1 MNGWECEW
9 PTGGVAERHQR
20 DPCFDTRRVLLHEFA
35 RPTLVLGSARRDRRW
50 LPDEARLRSAGCDV
64 VRRRSGGGGVLLR
77 PGHVLWVD
85 VVLPRGDVLWDD
97 DVGCSGLWL
106 GGVWSAVLAGLG
118 LVADVHRG
126 PMVGGAWSEAVCF
139 AGRGPGE
146 VSVDGRKVVGIS
158 QRRTREGAWFQCAAL
173 LEWRPRELV
182 DLLSLEPADRGAAE
196 LGERAVGLLDLL
208 AQDAP
213 DPEELTAAFVA
224 ALHAGD

>member
-1 MNGWECEW
+1 MSGWECEW
-9 PTGGVAERHQR
+9 PSGGVAERHQR
-20 DPCFDTRRVLLHEFA
+20 DPCFDTRRVLLHAFA

-50 LPDEARLRSAGCDV
+50 IPDEARLRSAGCDV

-97 DVGCSGLWL
+97 AVGCSGLWL

-126 PMVGGAWSEAVCF
+126 PLVGGSWSEAVCF

-182 DLLSLEPADRGAAE
+182 DLLGLEPADRAAAE
-196 LGERAVGLLDLL
+196 LGERAVGLFDLL

-224 ALHAGD
+224 ALPAGD

>member
-1 MNGWECEW
+1 MINGSCRRM
-9 PTGGVAERHQR
+9 PGYRPPAVAW
-20 DPCFDTRRVLLHEFA
+20 FDVAPVVVACSCA
-35 RPTLVLGSARRDRRW
+35 RAM
-50 LPDEARLRSAGCDV
+50 C
-64 VRRRSGGGGVLLR
+64 SG
-77 PGHVLWVD
+77 
-85 VVLPRGDVLWDD
+85 RGDV
-97 DVGCSGLWL
+97 
-106 GGVWSAVLAGLG
+106 WSTVLAGLG

-126 PMVGGAWSEAVCF
+126 PLVGGAWSEAVCF

-182 DLLSLEPADRGAAE
+182 DLLGLEPVEQVTAE
-196 LGERAVGLLDLL
+196 LEERAVGLVDLL

-224 ALHAGD
+224 ALPAGD

>member
-1 MNGWECEW
+1 MSGWECER
-9 PTGGVAERHQR
+9 PSGGVAERHQR
-20 DPCFDTRRVLLHEFA
+20 DPCFDTRRVLLHEFT
-35 RPTLVLGSARRDRRW
+35 RPTLVLGSARRNRRW
-50 LPDEARLRSAGCDV
+50 LPDEARLRSAACDV

-106 GGVWSAVLAGLG
+106 GGVWSTVLAGLG
-118 LVADVHRG
+118 LLADVHRG

-182 DLLSLEPADRGAAE
+182 DLLGLEPADRAAAE
-196 LGERAVGLLDLL
+196 LGERAVGLFDLL

-213 DPEELTAAFVA
+213 DSEELVAAFVA
-224 ALHAGD
+224 ALPAGD